1 MVCCHQRMLGHLI
14 WSLFLLWPLTS
25 LVCRLLFVFFLSV
38 LYIISIKVLC
48 SFLEFANQ
56 TSLLLLFLCP
66 ISYCRLLSV
75 FLILLSSFFP
85 AFLHRETSVIMITI
99 TISSK
104 RTGNY
109 SLMTT
114 IQTISGFIPA
124 EPRSCM
130 NSSIN
135 FRIELAMT
143 RQVQEIAPGSNRWSV
158 ILVSTIFF
166 TILWQCNK
174 DCHMYFFCLK
184 DVQIVHRYEI

>member
-1 MVCCHQRMLGHLI
+1 MLSSANARPLDLI
-14 WSLFLLWPLTS
+14 TLLVVTFDLFS
-25 LVCRLLFVFFLSV
+25 CRLLFVFFLSV

-48 SFLEFANQ
+48 SILEFVDIV
-56 TSLLLLFLCP
+56 TFCFFCSFSDCL
-66 ISYCRLLSV
+66 LLSV
-75 FLILLSSFFP
+75 FLILLSSSFP

-143 RQVQEIAPGSNRWSV
+143 RQVQEIAPGSNR
-158 ILVSTIFF
+158 
-166 TILWQCNK
+166 
-174 DCHMYFFCLK
+174 
-184 DVQIVHRYEI
+184 

>member
-1 MVCCHQRMLGHLI
+1 ML
-14 WSLFLLWPLTS
+14 SSANAWPLDLIS
-25 LVCRLLFVFFLSV
+25 LLVVTFDLFRCRLLFVFFLSV

-56 TSLLLLFLCP
+56 TSLLLLFFSVLFLTVVYFLFFSFFCLLP
-66 ISYCRLLSV
+66 FLLSC
-75 FLILLSSFFP
+75 
-85 AFLHRETSVIMITI
+85 RETSVIMITI

-104 RTGNY
+104 RTGIY

-143 RQVQEIAPGSNRWSV
+143 RQVQEIAPGSNR
-158 ILVSTIFF
+158 
-166 TILWQCNK
+166 
-174 DCHMYFFCLK
+174 
-184 DVQIVHRYEI
+184 

>member
-1 MVCCHQRMLGHLI
+1 MLSSANARPLDLI
-14 WSLFLLWPLTS
+14 TLLVVTFDLFS
-25 LVCRLLFVFFLSV
+25 CRLLFVFFLFV
-38 LYIISIKVLC
+38 LYIIISIKVLC
-48 SFLEFANQ
+48 CKLDIVTFCFFCSFSDF
-56 TSLLLLFLCP
+56 LF
-66 ISYCRLLSV
+66 LSV
-75 FLILLSSFFP
+75 FLIFLSSSFP

-143 RQVQEIAPGSNRWSV
+143 RQVQEIAPGSNR
-158 ILVSTIFF
+158 
-166 TILWQCNK
+166 
-174 DCHMYFFCLK
+174 
-184 DVQIVHRYEI
+184 

>member
-1 MVCCHQRMLGHLI
+1 MLSSANARPLDLI
-14 WSLFLLWPLTS
+14 TLLVVTFDLFS
-25 LVCRLLFVFFLSV
+25 CRLLFVFFLSV

-48 SFLEFANQ
+48 SILEFVDIV
-56 TSLLLLFLCP
+56 TFCFFCSFSDFLF
-66 ISYCRLLSV
+66 LSV
-75 FLILLSSFFP
+75 FLIFLSSSFP

-143 RQVQEIAPGSNRWSV
+143 RQVQEIAPDSNR
-158 ILVSTIFF
+158 
-166 TILWQCNK
+166 
-174 DCHMYFFCLK
+174 
-184 DVQIVHRYEI
+184 

>member
-1 MVCCHQRMLGHLI
+1 ML
-14 WSLFLLWPLTS
+14 SSANAWPLDLIS
-25 LVCRLLFVFFLSV
+25 LLVVTFDLFSCRLLFVFFLFL

-48 SFLEFANQ
+48 SILEFVNQ
-56 TSLLLLFLCP
+56 TSLPFAFFCSFSNCLF
-66 ISYCRLLSV
+66 LSV
-75 FLILLSSFFP
+75 FLILLSSSFP

-104 RTGNY
+104 RTGIY

-143 RQVQEIAPGSNRWSV
+143 RQVQEIAPGSNR
-158 ILVSTIFF
+158 
-166 TILWQCNK
+166 
-174 DCHMYFFCLK
+174 
-184 DVQIVHRYEI
+184 

>member
-1 MVCCHQRMLGHLI
+1 ML
-14 WSLFLLWPLTS
+14 SSANAWPLDLIS
-25 LVCRLLFVFFLSV
+25 LLVVTFDLFSCRLLFVFFLSV
-38 LYIISIKVLC
+38 LYIIFIKVLC

-75 FLILLSSFFP
+75 FLILLSSSFP

-174 DCHMYFFCLK
+174 DCNVYFFCLK
-184 DVQIVHRYEI
+184 NVQIVRRYEI

>member
-1 MVCCHQRMLGHLI
+1 ML
-14 WSLFLLWPLTS
+14 SSANNNWPLDLITL
-25 LVCRLLFVFFLSV
+25 LVVTYDLFGCRLLFVFFFLFCISFPSRFFALFLS
-38 LYIISIKVLC
+38 
-48 SFLEFANQ
+48 FANQ

-66 ISYCRLLSV
+66 IYYCHFLSV
-75 FLILLSSFFP
+75 LLILLSSSFP

-114 IQTISGFIPA
+114 ILTISGFIPA

-143 RQVQEIAPGSNRWSV
+143 RPAREIAPGSNR
-158 ILVSTIFF
+158 
-166 TILWQCNK
+166 
-174 DCHMYFFCLK
+174 
-184 DVQIVHRYEI
+184 

>member
-1 MVCCHQRMLGHLI
+1 ML
-14 WSLFLLWPLTS
+14 SSANAWPLDLIS
-25 LVCRLLFVFFLSV
+25 LLVVTFDLFSCRLLFVFFLSV
-38 LYIISIKVLC
+38 LFIIFIKVLC

-56 TSLLLLFLCP
+56 TSLLLLFICP
-66 ISYCRLLSV
+66 TVVYFLSFSFFCLLS
-75 FLILLSSFFP
+75 FLLSYT
-85 AFLHRETSVIMITI
+85 HRETSVIMITI

-143 RQVQEIAPGSNRWSV
+143 RQVQEIAPGSNR
-158 ILVSTIFF
+158 
-166 TILWQCNK
+166 
-174 DCHMYFFCLK
+174 
-184 DVQIVHRYEI
+184 

>member
-1 MVCCHQRMLGHLI
+1 MLSSANARPLDLI
-14 WSLFLLWPLTS
+14 TLLVVTFDLFS
-25 LVCRLLFVFFLSV
+25 CRLLFVFFLSV

-56 TSLLLLFLCP
+56 TSLLLLFFFCP

-75 FLILLSSFFP
+75 FLILLSSSFP

-104 RTGNY
+104 RTGNC

-143 RQVQEIAPGSNRWSV
+143 RPVQEIAPGSNRWSV

-174 DCHMYFFCLK
+174 DCNVYFFCLK
-184 DVQIVHRYEI
+184 DVKIVHRYEI